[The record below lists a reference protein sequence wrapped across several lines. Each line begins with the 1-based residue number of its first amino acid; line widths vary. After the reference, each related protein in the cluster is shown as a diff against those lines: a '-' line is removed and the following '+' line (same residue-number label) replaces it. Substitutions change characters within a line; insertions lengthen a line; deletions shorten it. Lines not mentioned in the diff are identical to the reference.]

1 MIPLVLFSTKTEPT
15 IVYVSSYNPLLVA
28 ASLFVAILASYTAL
42 DMAGRITT
50 AQGTAARW
58 WLAGGAAAM
67 GVGIWSMHFIG
78 MLAFS
83 LPIPL
88 GYDPGITL
96 LSLLIAIASSV
107 FALWLVCQENL
118 PWSRLS
124 LGAILMGLGIASMH
138 YTGMAAMRM
147 IPLIDYVPSL
157 FILSIVIAIL
167 ASGAA
172 LWIAFHLRHQGSRV
186 HFHRVAAGVVM
197 GCAIV
202 GMHYTGMAAAQFSLG
217 SICGAARGGVNTGW
231 LALLVIIVTM
241 AILAIA
247 LIISVLDMRLESRT
261 SKLAVSLAE
270 ANEELT
276 YLALHDNLTKVPNRA
291 LLEERLKHAIGR
303 ADREKKTFALMFL
316 DLDGFKAVNDV
327 YGHGV
332 GDLLLIEMAKRIGM
346 KIRMQD
352 TIARVGG
359 DEFVLL
365 ADVNEPTDAAALAEK
380 LLAIIREPFQIDGHE
395 LSMSVSIG
403 IAMYPGNGANQHEL
417 LTNADAAMYHA
428 KSLGRDSFCFFD
440 ASMNS
445 HVHAHLEL
453 IQDLRRAID
462 RRELILYYQPKFEA
476 PNGPAIGA
484 EALVRWQHPTLGLI
498 QPDDFIP
505 LAEKTGLIIAIGEW
519 VLDEAC
525 RQMREWHDAGR
536 QTWTMAV
543 NLSPVQFGHP
553 ALIEM
558 VRTTLERHMLIPHC
572 LTLEIT
578 ESTAMRDADA
588 SVIILQRL
596 HEMGVRIAIDD
607 FGTGYSSLLYL
618 KRLPATELKIDRGFV
633 RNLAHD
639 SEDRAIVS
647 AIVAL
652 GQTLELKIVAEGV
665 ETVAQQEFL
674 TEMGCDSLQGFLF
687 GHPMPPAQFLV
698 ALAHHE
704 ALHRPKG
711 AEGLTPSSATE

>member
-1 MIPLVLFSTKTEPT
+1 
-15 IVYVSSYNPLLVA
+15 VA

-50 AQGTAARW
+50 AQGSAARW

-88 GYDPGITL
+88 GYDPAITL

-107 FALWLVCQENL
+107 FALWLVCQDNL
-118 PWSRLS
+118 PWSRLT

-147 IPLIDYVPSL
+147 VPLIHYIPSL
-157 FILSIVIAIL
+157 FLLSIVIAIV

-172 LWIAFHLRHQGSRV
+172 LWIAFHLRRPRSRV
-186 HFHRVAAGVVM
+186 HQYRAAAGVVM

-217 SICGAARGGVNTGW
+217 TICGAARAGSNPGW
-231 LALLVIIVTM
+231 LALVVIIVTM
-241 AILAIA
+241 AILAIT

-261 SKLAVSLAE
+261 SKLAVSLAV

-276 YLALHDNLTKVPNRA
+276 YLALHDNLTKLPNRA

-303 ADREKKTFALMFL
+303 ADREQKRFALMFL
-316 DLDGFKAVNDV
+316 DLDGFKAVNDA
-327 YGHGV
+327 YGHAV
-332 GDLLLIEMAKRIGM
+332 GDLLLIETARRIGQ

-352 TIARVGG
+352 TISRVGG

-365 ADVNEPTDAAALAEK
+365 ADVGEPTDAATMAEK
-380 LLAIIREPFQIDGHE
+380 LLILIRDPFQIDGHE
-395 LSMSVSIG
+395 LRMSVSIG
-403 IAMYPGNGANQHEL
+403 IAMYPGNGASQHEL

-428 KSLGRDSFCFFD
+428 KSLGRDSFSFFD

-453 IQDLRRAID
+453 IQDLRRAVD

-484 EALVRWQHPTLGLI
+484 EALIRWQHPTLGLI

-505 LAEKTGLIIAIGEW
+505 LAEKTGLIVPIGEW

-525 RQMREWHDAGR
+525 RQMSEWHAAGR
-536 QTWTMAV
+536 QNWTMAV

-558 VRTTLERHMLIPHC
+558 VRTTLERHKLIPHC

-578 ESTAMRDADA
+578 ESTAMRDGDA
-588 SVIILQRL
+588 SVTILQRL

-639 SEDRAIVS
+639 SEDQAIVS

-652 GQTLELKIVAEGV
+652 GQTLDLKIVAEGV

-674 TEMGCDSLQGFLF
+674 TNLGCNSLQGFLF
-687 GHPMPPAQFLV
+687 GKPMPPIQFLA
-698 ALAHHE
+698 ALV
-704 ALHRPKG
+704 HREGMHRG
-711 AEGLTPSSATE
+711 AGVGGLTPSSATE

>member
-1 MIPLVLFSTKTEPT
+1 M
-15 IVYVSSYNPLLVA
+15 YVSSYNLLLVA

-50 AQGTAARW
+50 AQGRSARW
-58 WLAGGAAAM
+58 WLAGGASAM
-67 GVGIWSMHFIG
+67 GIGIWSMHFIG

-88 GYDPGITL
+88 GYDPIITL

-107 FALWLVCQENL
+107 FALWLVCQDNL
-118 PWSRLS
+118 PWSRLT

-147 IPLIDYVPSL
+147 VPLIHYIPSL
-157 FILSIVIAIL
+157 FILSIVIAIV

-172 LWIAFHLRHQGSRV
+172 LWIAFHLRRPGSRV
-186 HFHRVAAGVVM
+186 HRRRAAAGVVM
-197 GCAIV
+197 GLAIV
-202 GMHYTGMAAAQFSLG
+202 GMHYTGMAAAEFSLG
-217 SICGAARGGVNTGW
+217 SVCVAAKSGVNTGW

-276 YLALHDNLTKVPNRA
+276 YLALHDNLTKLANRA
-291 LLEERLKHAIGR
+291 LLEERLAHAIGTANR
-303 ADREKKTFALMFL
+303 DKRQFALMFL
-316 DLDGFKAVNDV
+316 DLDGFKAVNDA

-332 GDLLLIEMAKRIGM
+332 GDVLLVEVAKRISP

-352 TIARVGG
+352 TISRVGG
-359 DEFVLL
+359 DEFVFLGHV
-365 ADVNEPTDAAALAEK
+365 DEPADAATLAEK
-380 LLAIIREPFQIDGHE
+380 LLQIVREPFQIDGHE
-395 LSMSVSIG
+395 LRMSVSIG
-403 IAMYPGNGANQHEL
+403 IAMYPGNGVNQHEL

-440 ASMNS
+440 TSMNS

-453 IQDLRRAID
+453 TQDLRRAVD

-484 EALVRWQHPTLGLI
+484 EALVRWEHPTRGLI

-505 LAEKTGLIIAIGEW
+505 LAEKTGLIIPIGEW

-536 QTWTMAV
+536 QNWTMAV
-543 NLSPVQFGHP
+543 NLSPVQFCHP
-553 ALIEM
+553 ALIET
-558 VRTTLERHMLIPHC
+558 VKATLERHRLIPHC

-588 SVIILQRL
+588 SVVILQQL

-618 KRLPATELKIDRGFV
+618 KRLPASELKIDRGFV
-633 RNLAHD
+633 HNLAHD

-652 GQTLELKIVAEGV
+652 GHTLDLKIVAEGV

-674 TEMGCDSLQGFLF
+674 TDMGCNSLQGFLF
-687 GHPMPPAQFLV
+687 GKPMPPAQFL
-698 ALAHHE
+698 ASLARHE
-704 ALHRPKG
+704 ALHRPAG
-711 AEGLTPSSATE
+711 LEGLTPSAATE

>member
-1 MIPLVLFSTKTEPT
+1 
-15 IVYVSSYNPLLVA
+15 VYVSSYNPLLVA

-50 AQGTAARW
+50 AQGRAARW
-58 WLAGGAAAM
+58 WLAGGASAM

-88 GYDPGITL
+88 GYDPAITL

-118 PWSRLS
+118 PWSRLT

-147 IPLIDYVPSL
+147 LPLIHYVPSL

-172 LWIAFHLRHQGSRV
+172 LFIAFHLRQARSRV
-186 HFHRVAAGVVM
+186 YRYRAVAGVVM
-197 GCAIV
+197 GLAIV
-202 GMHYTGMAAAQFSLG
+202 GMHYTGMAAAKFSLG

-241 AILAIA
+241 AILAIT

-270 ANEELT
+270 ANQELT
-276 YLALHDNLTKVPNRA
+276 YLALHDNLTKLPNRA
-291 LLEERLKHAIGR
+291 LLEERLAHAIGR
-303 ADREKKTFALMFL
+303 ADREKRNFTLMFL
-316 DLDGFKAVNDV
+316 DLDGFKAVNDA
-327 YGHGV
+327 YGHSV
-332 GDLLLIEMAKRIGM
+332 GDLMLVEAAKRIEP
-346 KIRMQD
+346 KIRVQD

-359 DEFVLL
+359 DEFVFLG
-365 ADVNEPTDAAALAEK
+365 DVGEPEDAAALADK
-380 LLAIIREPFQIDGHE
+380 LLTIIREPFHLGGHE
-395 LSMSVSIG
+395 LRMSMSIG
-403 IAMYPGNGANQHEL
+403 VVMYPGNGVNQHEL

-428 KSLGRDSFCFFD
+428 KAFGRDTFRFFE
-440 ASMNS
+440 ASMNA
-445 HVHAHLEL
+445 HVQAHLEL
-453 IQDLRRAID
+453 AQDLRRALD
-462 RRELILYYQPKFEA
+462 RRELVLYYQPKLEA
-476 PNGPAIGA
+476 PNGPAIGT
-484 EALVRWQHPTLGLI
+484 EALLRWQHPALGLI

-505 LAEKTGLIIAIGEW
+505 LAEKTGMIVPIGEW

-536 QTWTMAV
+536 QNWTMAV
-543 NLSPVQFGHP
+543 NLSPLQFGHP
-553 ALIEM
+553 DLIQM
-558 VRTTLERHMLIPHC
+558 VRTTLERHELIPHC

-578 ESTAMRDADA
+578 ETTAMRDADA

-618 KRLPATELKIDRGFV
+618 KRLPASELKIDRGFV

-652 GQTLELKIVAEGV
+652 GQTLDLKIVAEGV
-665 ETVAQQEFL
+665 ETEAQQEFL
-674 TEMGCDSLQGFLF
+674 TDLGCHSLQGFLF
-687 GHPMPPAQFLV
+687 GQPMPPAQFLS

-704 ALHRPKG
+704 EQHRPT
-711 AEGLTPSSATE
+711 GLGLRPSSATE

>member
-1 MIPLVLFSTKTEPT
+1 
-15 IVYVSSYNPLLVA
+15 VYVSSYNPLLVA

-50 AQGTAARW
+50 ARGRAAKW
-58 WLAGGAAAM
+58 WLAGGASAM

-88 GYDPGITL
+88 GYDPAITM

-124 LGAILMGLGIASMH
+124 IGAILMGLGIASMH

-147 IPLIDYVPSL
+147 LPLIRYIPSL

-172 LWIAFHLRHQGSRV
+172 LWIAFHLRRARSHV
-186 HFHRVAAGVVM
+186 HRYRAAAGVVM
-197 GCAIV
+197 GFAIV
-202 GMHYTGMAAAQFSLG
+202 GMHYTGMAAAEFSLG
-217 SICGAARGGVNTGW
+217 SICGAATGGVDTGW

-241 AILAIA
+241 AILAIT

-261 SKLAVSLAE
+261 AKLAVSLAE
-270 ANEELT
+270 ANQELT
-276 YLALHDNLTKVPNRA
+276 YLALHDSLTKLPNRA
-291 LLEERLKHAIGR
+291 LLEERLRQAIGR
-303 ADREKKTFALMFL
+303 ADREKKCFALMFL
-316 DLDGFKAVNDV
+316 DLDGFKAVNDA
-327 YGHGV
+327 YGHAV
-332 GDLLLIEMAKRIGM
+332 GDLLLVEAARRIEARIR
-346 KIRMQD
+346 IQD
-352 TIARVGG
+352 TISRVGG
-359 DEFVLL
+359 DEFVFVG
-365 ADVNEPTDAAALAEK
+365 DVGEPADAAALAEK
-380 LLAIIREPFQIDGHE
+380 LMVIIRDPFQVAGHE
-395 LSMSVSIG
+395 LRMSVSVG
-403 IAMYPGNGANQHEL
+403 IAMYPGNGGNQHEL

-428 KSLGRDSFCFFD
+428 KSLGRDSFRFFE

-445 HVHAHLEL
+445 HVQAHLEL
-453 IQDLRRAID
+453 TQDLRRAVD
-462 RRELILYYQPKFEA
+462 RRELVLHYQPKFEA
-476 PNGPAIGA
+476 PTGAPIGA
-484 EALVRWQHPTLGLI
+484 EALVRWEHPALGLI
-498 QPDDFIP
+498 QPNDFIP
-505 LAEKTGLIIAIGEW
+505 LAEKTGLIVSIGEW

-536 QTWTMAV
+536 QNWTMAV

-553 ALIEM
+553 DLIEM
-558 VRTTLERHMLIPHC
+558 VRATLERHMLIPHC

-588 SVIILQRL
+588 SVAILQQL

-652 GQTLELKIVAEGV
+652 GQTLDLRIVAEGV
-665 ETVAQQEFL
+665 ETADQQELL
-674 TEMGCDSLQGFLF
+674 TDMGCHSLQGFLF
-687 GHPMPPAQFLV
+687 GRPMPPAQFLA
-698 ALAHHE
+698 ALAQHE
-704 ALHRPKG
+704 AQHRLTG
-711 AEGLTPSSATE
+711 LEGLRASSATE